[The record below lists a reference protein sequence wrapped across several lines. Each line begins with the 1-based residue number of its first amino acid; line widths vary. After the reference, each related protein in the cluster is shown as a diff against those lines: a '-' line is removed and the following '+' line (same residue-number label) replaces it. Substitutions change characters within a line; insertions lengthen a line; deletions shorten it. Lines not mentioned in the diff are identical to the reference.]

1 MGLVGIQLLWTYYTE
16 NAIKNATTKKTIM
29 KQTNNHFIMFL
40 NILID
45 STTKNLTKMERI
57 KYDTLITIHVHQRFE
72 NSNSK
77 IKINNIMY
85 LYLGIF
91 LKCYIV

>member
-1 MGLVGIQLLWTYYTE
+1 MGLVGIQLLWTLYTE
-16 NAIKNATTKKTIM
+16 NAIKNAVTKKMIM
-29 KQTNNHFIMFL
+29 KQTNTHFIAFL

-72 NSNSK
+72 RS
-77 IKINNIMY
+77 
-85 LYLGIF
+85 
-91 LKCYIV
+91 